1 MITVRHA
8 IGWAAVVATV
18 PYLALKTIWLAGGTV
33 GVVDVDAFGE
43 PSAFVLNAVTAG
55 MDVVAILVALLF
67 TCGWRVPGLLVLVP
81 IWVGT
86 GFLVPIAVMVPG
98 MDFSAPQ
105 SFLEP
110 WVQPLV
116 YGGFAFQGLMLA
128 IAFVFYARERWAYV
142 FLLDTAD
149 IPAAGVVRL
158 LAGHVGVLL
167 AAAAAVRYL
176 AGGDFV
182 FGAFAL
188 AAAAGSLVITH
199 RVRGRFWVPVAAA
212 WVGAGSLFA
221 WGSWS
226 AVNALAETFLA
237 RNAPVWPP
245 LLDLAGGA
253 LIGLT
258 SLSVFAGLRRAN
270 TSCPCCP
277 VSRGGR
283 TARP

>member
-1 MITVRHA
+1 MVGTI
-8 IGWAAVVATV
+8 
-18 PYLALKTIWLAGGTV
+18 PYLALKTIWLTGGTI
-33 GVVDVDAFGE
+33 GVVDTAAFDE

-55 MDVVAILVALLF
+55 MDVIAILVALLF
-67 TCGWRVPGLLVLVP
+67 TYGWRVPGLLVLVP

-86 GFLVPIAVMVPG
+86 GFLIPIAVMLPG

-116 YGGFAFQGLMLA
+116 YGGFAFQGLMLV
-128 IAFVFYARERWAYV
+128 IAFVFYARERWGFV

-149 IPAAGVVRL
+149 IPAAGAVRMI
-158 LAGHVGVLL
+158 ATHVGALL

-176 AGGDFV
+176 AGGDLV

-188 AAAAGSLVITH
+188 AAAAGALVMTH
-199 RVRGRFWVPVAAA
+199 RIKGRFWVPVVVT
-212 WVGAGSLFA
+212 WLGAGSLFA

-226 AVNALAETFLA
+226 AVNAIAATFLA

-245 LLDLAGGA
+245 LLDLTGGA

-258 SLSVFAGLRRAN
+258 SLSVFAGLRPYKAGSAGHPR
-270 TSCPCCP
+270 T
-277 VSRGGR
+277 RGG
-283 TARP
+283 T